1 MLWDTSGGKNQVSAV
16 RDTILDHLKSG
27 GTITKIDAIYP
38 PFSTTNLGDK
48 ILHLRR
54 SGHAI
59 EKRWKET
66 PEGKKYAEYYLPKTE
81 MWPEP
86 SLAASDGSTGVR
98 LARDS

>member
-1 MLWDTSGGKNQVSAV
+1 MSAV
-16 RDTILDHLKSG
+16 RDVILDHLKAG
-27 GTITKIDAIYP
+27 GTITKISAIYP

-48 ILHLRR
+48 CYVLRKQ
-54 SGHAI
+54 GWPI

-86 SLAASDGSTGVR
+86 SAASDGSTGVR
-98 LARDS
+98 LAGNS